1 MGGVYLSEEMISAAL
16 IWTTWDWLGWIHTS
30 GFSCLQLNDKENAML
45 KSILKVYLKLI
56 TFEI

>member
-1 MGGVYLSEEMISAAL
+1 MISAAL